1 MAVRRLH
8 PEQPESFAFTAANLD
23 WANKVISRYPEGRQA
38 SAVIPLLWRAQEQH
52 DGWLPEPAIRYVAEM
67 LGMPD
72 IRVLEVATFYT
83 MFQLAPVGRKA
94 HIQVCGTTPCQLR
107 GAEDLVRVCKSKI
120 AAHAHELSADGDF
133 SWEEVECL
141 GACVNAPMVQI
152 FKDTYEDL
160 TPESLEALID
170 DIAAGREVTPGPQNG
185 RRFGAPEGGAT
196 TLTGLSDTTKGADP
210 VPHVVA
216 GAEAASHAFAGA
228 AINGGGSDF
237 DGVPG
242 VSATKAAP
250 KKAAAS
256 KPAPKAG
263 AEEAAKPKPA
273 ATAPAEPAAK
283 AEAASAPAAKKPA
296 SKAGDTAQTSL
307 DLASGEEKEPE
318 LLKGAR
324 GGKADDLK
332 RIKGVGPKIEGI
344 LNELGIYHFDQIA
357 GWTDENKAWVDT
369 RLKFKG
375 RIDRED
381 WIAQAKV
388 LATGGETDFSKRVDG
403 GDVPSSKA

>member
-23 WANKVISRYPEGRQA
+23 WAKKVIARYPEGRQA

-52 DGWLPEPAIRYVAEM
+52 EGWLPEPAIRYVAEM
-67 LGMPD
+67 LSMPD

-83 MFQLAPVGRKA
+83 MFQLAPVGKKA

-107 GAEDLVRVCKSKI
+107 GSEDLIRVCKSRI
-120 AAHAHELSADGDF
+120 AAHAHELSGDGDF

-160 TPESLEALID
+160 TAESLEALID

-196 TLTGLSDTTKGADP
+196 TLTGLSDKTKGADP
-210 VPHVVA
+210 LPHVIN

-228 AINGGGSDF
+228 SINGGGTDF
-237 DGVPG
+237 NGVPG
-242 VSATKAAP
+242 ASAGKTPA
-250 KKAAAS
+250 KKAAA
-256 KPAPKAG
+256 
-263 AEEAAKPKPA
+263 AAKPK
-273 ATAPAEPAAK
+273 
-283 AEAASAPAAKKPA
+283 APAAEARKAETPKADAATPKKPA
-296 SKAGDTAQTSL
+296 VKDALAAQTSL

-357 GWTDENKAWVDT
+357 VWTEENKAWVDT

-388 LATGGETDFSKRVDG
+388 LAAGDETEFSKRVDG